1 MREKPLLLTA
11 TLLDAVQA
19 IEISPRRMTVVVDTK
34 NQLLGTLTDGDIRR
48 HLLVGGSLNDL
59 ASTAMNKSPIT
70 ALKGSPNTK
79 IKNLMRLHNV
89 IALPIVDAGNSY
101 LDLVHLVD
109 LIDDFEVGK
118 VISET
123 FLFAVIMA
131 GGEGSRLRP
140 LTTAT
145 PKSMIKVGNFPI
157 IEHQIRNLSSMGI
170 KQIFIS
176 INYLGEVIEKY
187 FENGE
192 SFGVKIDYLR
202 EEKKR
207 GTAGALSMLP
217 QTPST
222 PILVMNGD
230 IFTASDFN
238 ALFTYHKSTNSQLTI
253 GAVDYRIEIP
263 FGVITMEG
271 ENVREILEKPS
282 QRYMCSAGIYAISPQ
297 ALNMIPKVGVYN
309 MTDLI
314 SSCLSKGMSVGAF
327 PIHEYWTDIGTTDD
341 LEKARLRF
349 LQQEFNT

>member
-1 MREKPLLLTA
+1 MREKPLLVTA
-11 TLLDAVQA
+11 ILMDAVQA

-34 NQLLGTLTDGDIRR
+34 NKLLGTLTDGDIRR
-48 HLLVGGSLNDL
+48 HLLAGGSLHDL

-70 ALKGSPNTK
+70 ALEGSLNSK
-79 IKNLMRLHNV
+79 IKNLMQLQNV
-89 IALPIVDAGNSY
+89 IALPIVDAVYSY
-101 LDLVHLVD
+101 LDLIHLMDLVD
-109 LIDDFEVGK
+109 DVAVEK
-118 VISET
+118 VVSET
-123 FLFAVIMA
+123 FPFAVIMA

-140 LTTAT
+140 LTAAT
-145 PKSMIKVGNFPI
+145 PKSMIKVGQFPI

-176 INYLGEVIEKY
+176 INYLGEVIENY
-187 FENGE
+187 FGNGE
-192 SFGVKIDYLR
+192 SFGVRIDYLR
-202 EEKKR
+202 EKNKR
-207 GTAGALSMLP
+207 GTAGPLSLLP
-217 QTPST
+217 QIPSAPT
-222 PILVMNGD
+222 LVINGD

-238 ALFTYHKSTNSQLTI
+238 ALFSYHKSANSQLTI

-297 ALNMIPKVGVYN
+297 VLSMIPKVGEYN

-314 SSCLSKGMSVGAF
+314 SLCLSKGVPVGAF
-327 PIHEYWTDIGTTDD
+327 PIYEYWTDIGTTDD

-349 LQQEFNT
+349 LQQGI